1 MKSKLVIQLASLKKN
16 LGFQTAYQVLKL
28 GVPLITAPYL
38 ARVLG
43 AEQLGIFSYT
53 NSIIQ
58 YFILKIVLKYNNL

>member
-1 MKSKLVIQLASLKKN
+1 MKSKSVIQLASLKKN

-43 AEQLGIFSYT
+43 AEQLGIF
-53 NSIIQ
+53 
-58 YFILKIVLKYNNL
+58 

>member
-16 LGFQTAYQVLKL
+16 LGFQTAYQVLNL

-58 YFILKIVLKYNNL
+58 IGRAHV